1 MTDFIRQRQTQ
12 RYRDFDFNFTAH
24 PVSGDLSMLSHENSI
39 KQSLKNL
46 VRLNFF
52 EFPFE
57 PSLGSGVPGVL
68 FNNINSTTEAD
79 ISEKIQT
86 VIKSYEPRVE
96 IISVDTSSVPDE
108 NRVDC
113 RVEYYMINDPR
124 PMTVDFVLN
133 RNR

>member
-1 MTDFIRQRQTQ
+1 MTTFLRQRQLQ
-12 RYRDFDFNFTAH
+12 KYKDFDLNFTAH

-46 VRLNFF
+46 VRLNYF
-52 EFPFE
+52 EFPFD

-68 FNNINSTTEAD
+68 FENINSTTLAD
-79 ISEKIQT
+79 ISEKVET
-86 VIKSYEPRVE
+86 VIKTYEPRVE
-96 IISVDTSSVPDE
+96 IISVDTTAVPDE
-108 NRVDC
+108 NRVSC

-124 PMTVDFVLN
+124 PLVLTIVLD